1 MLPNITIKQIDY
13 LNPRVLVSYS
23 KKTHVLL
30 TGKETRYHFSGIL
43 VYGETSVFAKIGDLR
58 HDWQKSS
65 FPLPW
70 SDSDQIVWP
79 D

>member
-1 MLPNITIKQIDY
+1 MQKIRQIDY
-13 LNPRVLVSYS
+13 KTPRVLVSYS
-23 KKTHVLL
+23 KKCHVLL
-30 TGKETRYHFSGIL
+30 LGEESRYQFSGKM
-43 VYGETSVFAKIGDLR
+43 VEGESSEFAKIGDVR

-70 SDSDQIVWP
+70 SDSDKIVWP

>member
-1 MLPNITIKQIDY
+1 MQKIRQIDY
-13 LNPRVLVSYS
+13 STPRILVSYS
-23 KKTHVLL
+23 KKCHVLL
-30 TGKETRYHFSGIL
+30 LGEESRYHFSGKR
-43 VYGETSVFAKIGDLR
+43 VDGEASEFANIGDVR

-70 SDSDQIVWP
+70 TDSDEIVWP

>member
-1 MLPNITIKQIDY
+1 MEKVRQIDY
-13 LNPRVLVSYS
+13 KTPRILVSYS
-23 KKTHVLL
+23 KKCHVLL
-30 TGKETRYHFSGIL
+30 MGEESRYQFSGKML
-43 VYGETSVFAKIGDLR
+43 EGTATEFANVGDVR

-70 SDSDQIVWP
+70 TDSEEIVWP

>member
-1 MLPNITIKQIDY
+1 MKKIRQIDY
-13 LNPRVLVSYS
+13 KTPRVLVSYS
-23 KKTHVLL
+23 KKCHVLL
-30 TGKETRYHFSGIL
+30 LGEESRYQFSGKML
-43 VYGETSVFAKIGDLR
+43 EGESSEFAKIGDVR

-70 SDSDQIVWP
+70 SDSDKIVWP

>member
-1 MLPNITIKQIDY
+1 M
-13 LNPRVLVSYS
+13 VEGEA
-23 KKTHVLL
+23 
-30 TGKETRYHFSGIL
+30 GK
-43 VYGETSVFAKIGDLR
+43 FAKIGDVR

-70 SDSDQIVWP
+70 TDSDKIVWP

>member
-1 MLPNITIKQIDY
+1 VK
-13 LNPRVLVSYS
+13 
-23 KKTHVLL
+23 
-30 TGKETRYHFSGIL
+30 GISS
-43 VYGETSVFAKIGDLR
+43 EFAKIGDVR